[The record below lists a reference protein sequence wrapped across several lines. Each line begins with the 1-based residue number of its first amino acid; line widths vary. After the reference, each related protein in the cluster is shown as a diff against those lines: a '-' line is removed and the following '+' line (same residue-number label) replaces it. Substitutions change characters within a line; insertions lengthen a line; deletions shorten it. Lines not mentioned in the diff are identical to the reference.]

1 MVTRMTF
8 ASAACKGTQT
18 NTPEAK
24 SVYSLSSDSKV
35 AWLTVVAI
43 TVRVRGP
50 EEFSGG
56 SVCASLWGSGGV
68 KLPRTRDDM

>member
-1 MVTRMTF
+1 MVTHSVM
-8 ASAACKGTQT
+8 CEGTQT
-18 NTPEAK
+18 NTPETK

-35 AWLTVVAI
+35 DWLSVVAI